1 MGLKYVDSAFQSNQY
16 VLKKQVVAPTGTL
29 RIYNPQEQLVM
40 FSQQKIFRL
49 KEDIRVYADEQKS
62 RELLTIKS
70 RQIIDFSAYYDI
82 VDSQY
87 LTRLG
92 GIRRKGLRS
101 LVQDEWELF
110 DANENQVGLLK
121 EDSLRDALLRRLLLG
136 TLIPQNY
143 DLTIGE
149 NKVADFSQR
158 FQLFRYILDIN
169 FQMDAD
175 KILDHRLGIA
185 VAILL
190 AIIEGRQHKQG

>member
-1 MGLKYVDSAFQSNQY
+1 VDTAFQYDQY
-16 VLKKQVVAPTGTL
+16 VLKKQVIALTGTL

-49 KEDIRVYADEQKS
+49 KEDFRVYADEQKS
-62 RELLTIKS
+62 RELLTIKA
-70 RQIIDFSAYYDI
+70 RQIIDFSAYYDV

-110 DANENQVGLLK
+110 DADENQVGLLR
-121 EDSLRDALLRRLLLG
+121 EDSLRDALLRRLFLG

-143 DLTIGE
+143 DLIIG
-149 NKVADFSQR
+149 NDKVADFSQR
-158 FQLFRYILDIN
+158 FQLFRYVLDIN
-169 FQMDAD
+169 FQLDAG

-185 VAILL
+185 IAILL

>member
-1 MGLKYVDSAFQSNQY
+1 VDTAFQYDQY
-16 VLKKQVVAPTGTL
+16 VLKKQVIALTGTL

-62 RELLTIKS
+62 RELLTIKA
-70 RQIIDFSAYYDI
+70 RQIIDFSAYYDV

-110 DANENQVGLLK
+110 DANENQVGLLR
-121 EDSLRDALLRRLLLG
+121 EDSLRDALLRRLFLG

-143 DLTIGE
+143 DLTIG
-149 NKVADFSQR
+149 NDKVADFSQR
-158 FQLFRYILDIN
+158 FQLFRYVLDIN
-169 FQMDAD
+169 FQMDAS

-185 VAILL
+185 IAILL

>member
-1 MGLKYVDSAFQSNQY
+1 VDTAFQYDQY
-16 VLKKQVVAPTGTL
+16 VLKKQVIALTGTL

-62 RELLTIKS
+62 RELLTIKA
-70 RQIIDFSAYYDI
+70 RQIIDFSAYYDV

-110 DANENQVGLLK
+110 DADENQVGLLR
-121 EDSLRDALLRRLLLG
+121 EDSLRDALLRRLFLG

-143 DLTIGE
+143 DLIIG
-149 NKVADFSQR
+149 NDKVADFSQR
-158 FQLFRYILDIN
+158 FQLFRYVLDIN
-169 FQMDAD
+169 FQLDAG

-185 VAILL
+185 IAILL

>member
-1 MGLKYVDSAFQSNQY
+1 VDTAFQYDQY
-16 VLKKQVVAPTGTL
+16 VLKKQVIALTGTL

-62 RELLTIKS
+62 RELLTIKA
-70 RQIIDFSAYYDI
+70 RQIIDFSAYYDV

-110 DANENQVGLLK
+110 DANENQVGLLR
-121 EDSLRDALLRRLLLG
+121 EDSLRDALLRRLFLG

-143 DLTIGE
+143 DLTIGNE
-149 NKVADFSQR
+149 KVADFSQR
-158 FQLFRYILDIN
+158 FQLFRYVLDIN
-169 FQMDAD
+169 FQLDAG

-185 VAILL
+185 IAILL
-190 AIIEGRQHKQG
+190 AIIEGRQYKQG

>member
-1 MGLKYVDSAFQSNQY
+1 VDTAFQYDQY
-16 VLKKQVVAPTGTL
+16 VLKKQVIALTGTL

-62 RELLTIKS
+62 RELLTIKA
-70 RQIIDFSAYYDI
+70 RQIIDFSAYYDV

-110 DANENQVGLLK
+110 DANENQVGLLR
-121 EDSLRDALLRRLLLG
+121 EDSLRDALLRRLFLG

-143 DLTIGE
+143 DLIIG
-149 NKVADFSQR
+149 NDKVADFSQR
-158 FQLFRYILDIN
+158 FQLFRYVLDIN
-169 FQMDAD
+169 FQLDAG

-185 VAILL
+185 FAILL

>member
-1 MGLKYVDSAFQSNQY
+1 VDTAFQYDQY
-16 VLKKQVVAPTGTL
+16 VLKKQVIALTGTL

-62 RELLTIKS
+62 RELLTIKA
-70 RQIIDFSAYYDI
+70 RQIIDFSAYYDV

-110 DANENQVGLLK
+110 DANENQVGLLR
-121 EDSLRDALLRRLLLG
+121 EDSLRDALLRRLFLG

-143 DLTIGE
+143 DLTIG
-149 NKVADFSQR
+149 NDKVADFSQR
-158 FQLFRYILDIN
+158 FQLFRYVLDIN
-169 FQMDAD
+169 FQLDAS

-185 VAILL
+185 IAILL

>member
-1 MGLKYVDSAFQSNQY
+1 VDSAFQYDQY
-16 VLKKQVVAPTGTL
+16 VLKKQVIALTGTL

-40 FSQQKIFRL
+40 FSQQKIFKL

-62 RELLTIKS
+62 RELLTIKA
-70 RQIIDFSAYYDI
+70 RQIIDFSAYYDV

-101 LVQDEWELF
+101 LVRDEWELF
-110 DANENQVGLLK
+110 DANENLVGLLR

-143 DLTIGE
+143 DLTIGDE
-149 NKVADFSQR
+149 KVADYSQR
-158 FQLFRYILDIN
+158 FQLFRYVLDID
-169 FQMDAD
+169 FQMDAG
-175 KILDHRLGIA
+175 KILDRRLGIA
-185 VAILL
+185 IAILL
-190 AIIEGRQHKQG
+190 AIIEGRQYKQG

>member
-1 MGLKYVDSAFQSNQY
+1 VDTAFQYDQY
-16 VLKKQVVAPTGTL
+16 VLKKQVIALTGTL

-62 RELLTIKS
+62 RELLTIKA
-70 RQIIDFSAYYDI
+70 RQIIDFSAYYDV

-110 DANENQVGLLK
+110 DANENQVGLLR
-121 EDSLRDALLRRLLLG
+121 EDSLRDALLRRLFLG

-143 DLTIGE
+143 DLSIG
-149 NKVADFSQR
+149 NDKVADFSQR
-158 FQLFRYILDIN
+158 FQLFRYVLDIN
-169 FQMDAD
+169 FQLDAG

-185 VAILL
+185 IAILL

>member
-1 MGLKYVDSAFQSNQY
+1 VDTAFQYDQY
-16 VLKKQVVAPTGTL
+16 VLKKQVIALTGTL
-29 RIYNPQEQLVM
+29 RIYNPQEQLVL
-40 FSQQKIFRL
+40 FCQQKIFRL

-62 RELLTIKS
+62 RELLTIKA
-70 RQIIDFSAYYDI
+70 RQIIDFSAYYDV

-110 DANENQVGLLK
+110 DANENQVGLLR
-121 EDSLRDALLRRLLLG
+121 EDSLRDALLRRLFLG

-143 DLTIGE
+143 DLTIGNE
-149 NKVADFSQR
+149 KVADFSQR
-158 FQLFRYILDIN
+158 FQLFRYVLDIN
-169 FQMDAD
+169 FQLDAG

-185 VAILL
+185 IAILL
-190 AIIEGRQHKQG
+190 AIIEGRQYKQG

>member
-1 MGLKYVDSAFQSNQY
+1 VDTAFQYDQY
-16 VLKKQVVAPTGTL
+16 VLKKQVIALTGTL

-49 KEDIRVYADEQKS
+49 KEDFRVYADEQKS
-62 RELLTIKS
+62 RELLTIKA
-70 RQIIDFSAYYDI
+70 RQIIDFSAYYDV

-110 DANENQVGLLK
+110 DANENQVGLLR
-121 EDSLRDALLRRLLLG
+121 EDSLRDALLRRLFLG

-143 DLTIGE
+143 DLSIG
-149 NKVADFSQR
+149 NDKVADFSQR
-158 FQLFRYILDIN
+158 FQLFRYVLDIN
-169 FQMDAD
+169 FQLDAG

-185 VAILL
+185 IAILL
-190 AIIEGRQHKQG
+190 AIIEGRQYKQG

>member
-1 MGLKYVDSAFQSNQY
+1 VDTAFQYDQY
-16 VLKKQVVAPTGTL
+16 VLKKQVIALTGTL

-62 RELLTIKS
+62 RELLTIKA
-70 RQIIDFSAYYDI
+70 RQIIDFSAYYDV

-110 DANENQVGLLK
+110 DANENQVGLLR
-121 EDSLRDALLRRLLLG
+121 EDSLRDALLRRLFLG

-143 DLTIGE
+143 DLTIG
-149 NKVADFSQR
+149 NDKVADFSQR
-158 FQLFRYILDIN
+158 FQLFRYVLDIN
-169 FQMDAD
+169 FQLDAG

-185 VAILL
+185 IAILL